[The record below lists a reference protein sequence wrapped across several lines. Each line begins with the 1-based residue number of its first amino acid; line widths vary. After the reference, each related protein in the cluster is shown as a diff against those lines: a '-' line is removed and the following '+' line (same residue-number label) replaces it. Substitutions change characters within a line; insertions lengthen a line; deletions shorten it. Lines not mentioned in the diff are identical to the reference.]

1 MARAGRYGRLA
12 GMRRPRLQSTFARAV
27 VPVAAGIGF
36 FAVLGLALWGVAALV
51 SGGNANST
59 DTFGGK
65 YHEVGRTDTFAL
77 VIADSG
83 PIVFQDLLGQD
94 RNIVLDHVGSDPQLG
109 WRIYLAYPAD
119 RSVDCAIEQVRRTR
133 TFTDCDGRT
142 IDVSELALPPDGV
155 VPQVSDD
162 GLLTL
167 DLRSDAEVAAA
178 TTDVPATGT
187 AGTTVG

>member
-1 MARAGRYGRLA
+1 MQ
-12 GMRRPRLQSTFARAV
+12 RPRLQSTFARAV

-51 SGGNANST
+51 SGGNNATT

-94 RNIVLDHVGSDPQLG
+94 RNIVLDHVGSEPQLG

-119 RSVDCAIEQVRRTR
+119 RSTDCAIEQIRGTR
-133 TFTDCDGRT
+133 QFTDCDGRT

-167 DLRSDAEVAAA
+167 DLVSDEEDAAVTTVA
-178 TTDVPATGT
+178 ATGT
-187 AGTTVG
+187 TGG